1 MSKTKSI
8 YLISKA
14 VWYNRYN
21 RPVNIVKA
29 RAVLSPHLHLERTD
43 KVVTIFGIQAR
54 TRSIQGDL

>member
-14 VWYNRYN
+14 VWY
-21 RPVNIVKA
+21 KD
-29 RAVLSPHLHLERTD
+29 RATQYCLRQEQSYHLTCTD